1 MKCFHCN
8 VEFHDERKE
17 TYIGTDVNRSWA
29 VWSYTCPACKNFN
42 LFLVNGEM
50 TGIQTQG
57 RSITTVYQQI
67 TIWPRRSGRPPCP
80 PEVPSYIAED
90 YNEACAVLH
99 VSPKASAALSR
110 RCLQNVLRDA
120 AKVKHSH
127 LAVEIQEVLDSGQL
141 RSDVAEVVDAIRH
154 IGNFAAHPTKSTN
167 TGEILPVEEHE
178 AEWNLEILE
187 LLFRDYYVEPTTRKK
202 KLEALNEKLKGIKT
216 SVKKP

>member
-1 MKCFHCN
+1 M
-8 VEFHDERKE
+8 
-17 TYIGTDVNRSWA
+17 
-29 VWSYTCPACKNFN
+29 
-42 LFLVNGEM
+42 
-50 TGIQTQG
+50 
-57 RSITTVYQQI
+57 
-67 TIWPRRSGRPPCP
+67 
-80 PEVPSYIAED
+80 
-90 YNEACAVLH
+90 LH